1 MTHLREIERTLKR
14 KPFRPHPL
22 FRSGHAQ
29 TLAGY
34 AWPRRVLLHGHER
47 DEARTFEVEPGV
59 RLLAHCRWQAARQK
73 HPTLIVVHGLEGSS
87 ASRYMLGTA
96 DKAYRAGFNALRL
109 NLRSCGDTF
118 HLTPTLYHSGMAH
131 DFLAIVQELITRDGL
146 TDIFLGGFSLSGNMS
161 LKLAGDEGARLP
173 RELRGVFAVSP
184 AIDLPACAAAIAWR
198 SNWLY
203 QHDFLRRLRRR
214 LRAADKFYPGRY
226 DLSDLRAVRTLRDF
240 DARYTAPAGGYRD
253 VDDYYTSASSL
264 PRIPDIRRPA
274 LIIHAEDDP
283 FVPFA
288 SFRNPALKE
297 NPYVVLLAPRHGGH
311 VGFVAA
317 DREPAADR
325 FWAENRLVEFCRLVL
340 AGAQAES

>member
-1 MTHLREIERTLKR
+1 
-14 KPFRPHPL
+14 
-22 FRSGHAQ
+22 
-29 TLAGY
+29 
-34 AWPRRVLLHGHER
+34 
-47 DEARTFEVEPGV
+47 
-59 RLLAHCRWQAARQK
+59 
-73 HPTLIVVHGLEGSS
+73 LIVVHGLEGSS

-96 DKAYRAGFNALRL
+96 NKAYRAGFNALRL

-161 LKLAGDEGARLP
+161 LKLAGDEGAGLP

-214 LRAADKFYPGRY
+214 VRAADKFYPGRY
-226 DLSDLRAVRTLRDF
+226 NLNDLRAVRTLRDF

-253 VDDYYTSASSL
+253 VDDYYTRASSL

-288 SFRNPALKE
+288 SFRTPGLKE

-317 DREPAADR
+317 EREPAADR